1 MTIRGLL
8 NSCNAHPDISIEVIA
23 RTGYPCYR
31 GRYDE
36 IYEHYL
42 DKEVDTFSVID
53 VVETD
58 YGRYFITEMII
69 TLDEDI

>member
-8 NSCNAHPDISIEVIA
+8 NSCNAHPDISIKVIT

-53 VVETD
+53 VAETD